1 MLACKE
7 LSKMPEA
14 NYLLSVSWGYI
25 KVGLIPEGL
34 LIPELLMGAFFFVLC
49 CLEKASE
56 RKICFKNPDFCVFWL
71 IMCVVCMQNPWM
83 SFFWEVSVAG

>member
-25 KVGLIPEGL
+25 KVGLIHEGL
-34 LIPELLMGAFFFVLC
+34 LIPELLMAGFFFCAVLLGESLC
-49 CLEKASE
+49 EENL
-56 RKICFKNPDFCVFWL
+56 L
-71 IMCVVCMQNPWM
+71 
-83 SFFWEVSVAG
+83 

>member
-1 MLACKE
+1 MCHRSSPVGAAISPGGFVLACKE

-34 LIPELLMGAFFFVLC
+34 LIPELLMAVFFLC
-49 CLEKASE
+49 CVARRKA
-56 RKICFKNPDFCVFWL
+56 L
-71 IMCVVCMQNPWM
+71 
-83 SFFWEVSVAG
+83 